1 MIRYALRCA
10 AGHGFEGWFGSS
22 SDYDDQAA
30 GGLVD
35 VPRLRLGAGVQGH
48 HGARR
53 RRRRSRAPEP
63 AVAPAKMREMVRHA
77 AREVRRHVL
86 SEFDDVGPRF
96 AAEARAIHEGQA
108 EDRGIYGQATSQEVE
123 ALHADGVT
131 VAPLPP
137 EPVDESKLN

>member
-30 GGLVD
+30 RGLVACPLCGTAQ
-35 VPRLRLGAGVQGH
+35 VTKAIM
-48 HGARR
+48 A
-53 RRRRSRAPEP
+53 P
-63 AVAPAKMREMVRHA
+63 AVAGTKVRAEPEAAPAKMREMFRHA

-86 SEFDDVGPRF
+86 NEFDDVGPRF

-108 EDRGIYGQATSQEVE
+108 EERGIYGQATSAEVK
-123 ALHADGVT
+123 ALREDGVG
-131 VAPLPP
+131 VAPLPV
-137 EPVDESKLN
+137 EPPDESQLN